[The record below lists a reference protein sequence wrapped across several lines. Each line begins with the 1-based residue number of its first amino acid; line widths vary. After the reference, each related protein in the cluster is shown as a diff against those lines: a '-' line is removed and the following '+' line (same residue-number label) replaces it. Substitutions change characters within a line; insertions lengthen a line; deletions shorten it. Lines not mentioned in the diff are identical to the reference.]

1 MSSVATTESA
11 RGVPAGAAAR
21 AIAPITP
28 GSTLVIG
35 IGNPILGDD
44 GIGWRVVE
52 EVERRWADEV
62 AVGLP
67 AGRVPPPVA
76 FRCASLGGLSLMERL
91 VGARRAILVD
101 AVRTGDRPVG
111 TVFVMPLE
119 DLVPDVS
126 GHLDNA
132 HDASLV
138 VALAAGRSLGAELP
152 VEIVVVGIVAHRVDE
167 FGEEL
172 SRPVAAAL
180 PVAVEAVID
189 LLGTMAMGST

>member
-1 MSSVATTESA
+1 M
-11 RGVPAGAAAR
+11 
-21 AIAPITP
+21 
-28 GSTLVIG
+28 TLVIG

-52 EVERRWADEV
+52 EVERRWAGE
-62 AVGLP
+62 ASLGLP

-101 AVRTGDRPVG
+101 AVRAGDGPAG
-111 TVFVMPLE
+111 TVFVLPLE

-132 HDASLV
+132 HDASLR

-180 PVAVEAVID
+180 PVAVEAVLD
-189 LLGTMAMGST
+189 LLATMATGST

>member
-1 MSSVATTESA
+1 MSSVATTEPA
-11 RGVPAGAAAR
+11 HGVPAEAAAR
-21 AIAPITP
+21 AIAPTQS

-52 EVERRWADEV
+52 EVERRWPGEA
-62 AVGLP
+62 AVGLT
-67 AGRVPPPVA
+67 AGRVPPPVV

-91 VGARRAILVD
+91 VGARCAILVD
-101 AVRTGDRPVG
+101 AVRASDRPVG
-111 TVFVMPLE
+111 TVFVLPLE

-132 HDASLV
+132 HDASLR

-180 PVAVEAVID
+180 PVAVEAVLD
-189 LLGTMAMGST
+189 LLRTMATGSS

>member
-21 AIAPITP
+21 AIAPIQAAT
-28 GSTLVIG
+28 TLVIG

-52 EVERRWADEV
+52 ECERRWAGE
-62 AVGLP
+62 AAARLP
-67 AGRVPPPVA
+67 VGRVPPRVA

-111 TVFVMPLE
+111 TVFVMPLA

-138 VALAAGRSLGAELP
+138 VALAAGRSLGADLP
-152 VEIVVVGIVAHRVDE
+152 VEIAVVGIVAHRVDE

-172 SRPVAAAL
+172 SQPVAAAL
-180 PVAVEAVID
+180 PVAVEAVLD
-189 LLGTMAMGST
+189 LLRTMATGSS